1 LWDIVEEG
9 FVGRSSSDAVSSS
22 VLEDSTLEEIVGGS
36 GDFGLV
42 VAADNFELA
51 FVAEVEVEVVAL
63 TEYVVGIGYEGF
75 CKERSYGTGI
85 CSDLDRKGLR
95 KGSSVFRVLEIASSL
110 SCLPEVLKAFS
121 FV

>member
-1 LWDIVEEG
+1 
-9 FVGRSSSDAVSSS
+9 VGRSSSDAVSSS

-75 CKERSYGTGI
+75 CKERSYGTGM
-85 CSDLDRKGLR
+85 CSDLDKRVLR
-95 KGSSVFRVLEIASSL
+95 KGSSVFHVLEIASSS

-121 FV
+121 FA

>member
-9 FVGRSSSDAVSSS
+9 FVGKSSSDAVSSS

-51 FVAEVEVEVVAL
+51 FEAEVEVVAVI
-63 TEYVVGIGYEGF
+63 ECVVGIGYEGF
-75 CKERSYGTGI
+75 CKERSYGTGM
-85 CSDLDRKGLR
+85 CSDLDKRVLR
-95 KGSSVFRVLEIASSL
+95 KGSSVFHVLEIASS
-110 SCLPEVLKAFS
+110 SSRLPEVLKAFS
-121 FV
+121 FA

>member
-42 VAADNFELA
+42 VAADNFELV
-51 FVAEVEVEVVAL
+51 FVAEVDVVAV

-75 CKERSYGTGI
+75 CKERSYGTGM
-85 CSDLDRKGLR
+85 CSDLDRRVLR
-95 KGSSVFRVLEIASSL
+95 KGSSVFRVLEIASSS

-121 FV
+121 FA

>member
-1 LWDIVEEG
+1 
-9 FVGRSSSDAVSSS
+9 VGRSSSDAVSSS

-42 VAADNFELA
+42 VAADNFELV
-51 FVAEVEVEVVAL
+51 FVAEVDVVAV

-75 CKERSYGTGI
+75 CKERSYGTGM
-85 CSDLDRKGLR
+85 CSDLDRRVLR

-110 SCLPEVLKAFS
+110 SSCLPGVLKAFS
-121 FV
+121 FA